1 MMWQGEQFVG
11 GKTTAGNV
19 QRYLK
24 LWKSRDYPDDIPD
37 EIPEQ
42 LAKEKLAPSWKAIA
56 CAILKNDMLLTS
68 LGFTT
73 GRESLCGRLKSNL
86 EKQQHTGKTQQTLF

>member
-1 MMWQGEQFVG
+1 MWRGEQFVG

-24 LWKSRDYPDDIPD
+24 LWMSRDYPNDIPD
-37 EIPEQ
+37 EVPEQ
-42 LAKEKLAPSWKAIA
+42 LARENLAPSWKAIA
-56 CAILKNDMLLTS
+56 CALLKNDMLLTS

-86 EKQQHTGKTQQTLF
+86 EKQQRTGKTQRTLF

>member
-1 MMWQGEQFVG
+1 MWHGERFVG

-24 LWKSRDYPDDIPD
+24 TWMSRDYQDGIPD
-37 EIPEQ
+37 EVPEV
-42 LAKEKLAPSWKAIA
+42 LAKENLAPSWKAIA

-73 GRESLCGRLKSNL
+73 GREALCARLKSNL
-86 EKQQHTGKTQQTLF
+86 ERQPPTGKTQQTLF

>member
-1 MMWQGEQFVG
+1 MWHGEQFVG

-24 LWKSRDYPDDIPD
+24 LWMSRDYPDGIPD
-37 EIPEQ
+37 EVPEV
-42 LAKEKLAPSWKAIA
+42 LAKENLAPSWKAIA

-73 GRESLCGRLKSNL
+73 GREALCARLKSNL
-86 EKQQHTGKTQQTLF
+86 EKQQFTGKTQQTLF